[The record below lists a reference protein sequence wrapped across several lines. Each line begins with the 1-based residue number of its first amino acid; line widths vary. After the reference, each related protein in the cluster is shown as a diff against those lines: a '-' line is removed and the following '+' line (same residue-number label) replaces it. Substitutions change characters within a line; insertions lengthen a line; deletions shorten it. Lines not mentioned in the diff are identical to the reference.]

1 MDPVYLRKDAIPA
14 VPYGGDWVAGTAYK
28 KGEFVTSD
36 GLLFMCNIAHT
47 SASATQPY
55 ADPAVIYARVF
66 KGDYSATTTY
76 AKYDGVSY
84 AGAGFFSRIE
94 DNIGHTP
101 PSNGTSNAYWY
112 CYAQRGLVGAQG
124 DPGGEAK
131 HWELQEV
138 PTGTKDGAN
147 KSFTLDHTPTGQ
159 VVVVFN
165 HVEYQDTIDYSHSG
179 TALTIISDDIVPNDA
194 EGDRFWVRYPY
205 A

>member
-66 KGDYSATTTY
+66 KGAYSAATTY

-84 AGAGFFSRIE
+84 NGAGFFSRIE

-101 PSNGTSNAYWY
+101 PSDGTSDVYWY
-112 CYAQRGLVGAQG
+112 CYTQRGEQG
-124 DPGGEAK
+124 IKGDA
-131 HWELQEV
+131 
-138 PTGTKDGAN
+138 GTAAENECIEDVSGTMDGSN
-147 KSFTLDHTPTGQ
+147 QTFTLSHTPAGQ
-159 VVVVFN
+159 ILLFYNGLNLDEGADDDFSV
-165 HVEYQDTIDYSHSG
+165 SG
-179 TALTIISDDIVPNDA
+179 TTITLHYVKPNA
-194 EGDRFWVRYPY
+194 ANGDKLRARYLY
-205 A
+205 